1 MATASDILVIPLE
14 GDLDVASVPRVRS
27 YLEQRIAEGCTRVIL
42 NLACTEYVDS
52 LGMGLIL
59 ATARRLADR
68 GGQLSL
74 ICVSDDVYRMLCIC
88 RLVDFIPVRRNAPKP
103 AIPALDPMVLPVW
116 KSTMRVPAEQ
126 LQAARR
132 RLEELL
138 ARTDLTPDE
147 AFDLTLAG
155 GEALGNAVDHTCAE
169 GVLLT
174 ISAYPDRVVI
184 EVTDCGDGF
193 ELPAGEEPPCGSS
206 EGAPGEIERGRG
218 IKLMRM
224 LADAVDIRRKTT
236 GCGTMVQLVKLF
248 TPPAA
253 RAVAKD

>member
-88 RLVDFIPVRRNAPKP
+88 RLVDFIPVRRNAPSLSNTRQKVKN
-103 AIPALDPMVLPVW
+103 ARA
-116 KSTMRVPAEQ
+116 KSQ
-126 LQAARR
+126 KKS
-132 RLEELL
+132 
-138 ARTDLTPDE
+138 
-147 AFDLTLAG
+147 G
-155 GEALGNAVDHTCAE
+155 GLKKGL
-169 GVLLT
+169 GVLKS
-174 ISAYPDRVVI
+174 I
-184 EVTDCGDGF
+184 
-193 ELPAGEEPPCGSS
+193 
-206 EGAPGEIERGRG
+206 
-218 IKLMRM
+218 LM
-224 LADAVDIRRKTT
+224 
-236 GCGTMVQLVKLF
+236 
-248 TPPAA
+248 
-253 RAVAKD
+253 